1 MSVKP
6 LISIRTKLFF
16 SFLIVIFI
24 SYLFLLLAA
33 FRTMDLPVG
42 TTDANVGEQAPG
54 PSSEYRTA
62 ENLANHPRKSILSEE
77 IINIRQRHMQSIFL
91 SGALGIF
98 LSFATAYFL
107 ARRLTRPVRELSYAA
122 ERIEVGDFAYRV
134 GLHSYGEFGRL
145 ASSFNKMAEALE
157 ERELTIKRKTLDL
170 EILNRSLRELNEK
183 LEKMVAERTAALE
196 TEKGRLEAVLTS
208 MAEGVLVTN
217 QNNRIIL
224 FNPCAQRIFEL
235 PQSRVLGQHI
245 DSVCTLGGFCQL
257 VDFIREMQAGDC
269 LSEGREEHLEIR
281 GKKLKVNMSLLL
293 DKTWDFAGVV
303 MSIRDVTL
311 EEEIDRMKTE
321 FISTVSH
328 ELKTPLTSIKGS
340 LQLILSRGN
349 ELLDTEREL
358 LAVCQRN
365 TDRLIRLIS
374 DILDISRIESGKIEF
389 SFKPESVDKLV
400 SEAIEEMAGFA
411 SGRKVLLV
419 ETVSHDLPQV
429 LADHDRIIQVITN
442 LLSNAVKFSPEGEIV
457 SLDAKKDGCYI
468 SVSIIDHGTSIRKAD
483 RGKLFKKFQ
492 KINGHESGERGG
504 TGLGLA
510 ICKEIIEKHHGGIFY
525 RSGTG
530 GGNIFTFTV
539 PVCGEDY
546 EK

>member
-1 MSVKP
+1 MRS
-6 LISIRTKLFF
+6 LISIRTKLFL

-24 SYLFLLLAA
+24 SYSVLLFTAI
-33 FRTMDLPVG
+33 RTMDSS
-42 TTDANVGEQAPG
+42 TETSAANIRGQAPILSTDYKKIEDYNERSTG
-54 PSSEYRTA
+54 
-62 ENLANHPRKSILSEE
+62 SILRDE
-77 IINIRQRHMQSIFL
+77 IIRIRQRHMQSILL
-91 SGALGIF
+91 SAALGIF
-98 LSFATAYFL
+98 LSFMTAYFL
-107 ARRLTRPVRELSYAA
+107 ARRLTRPVRELSHAA

-134 GLHSYGEFGRL
+134 GTDSYGEFGRL
-145 ASSFNKMAEALE
+145 AASFNKMAEALE
-157 ERELTIKRKTLDL
+157 DREQTIKRKTLDL

-183 LEKMVAERTAALE
+183 LENMVAERTAALE
-196 TEKGRLEAVLTS
+196 TEKGRLEAILTS
-208 MAEGVLVTN
+208 MAEGVLVTD

-224 FNPCAQRIFEL
+224 FNPSAQKIFDL
-235 PQSRVLGQHI
+235 PQSRVMDQHL
-245 DSVCTLGGFCQL
+245 DNVCTLGGFCQL
-257 VDFIREMQAGDC
+257 VDFIREIQAGDY

-281 GKKLKVNMSLLL
+281 GKKLRVNMAPLL
-293 DKTWDFAGVV
+293 DKTWEFAGVV

-340 LQLILSRGN
+340 LQLILCRGKD
-349 ELLDTEREL
+349 LCDTEREL

-374 DILDISRIESGKIEF
+374 DILDISRIESGKIDF
-389 SFKPESVDKLV
+389 NFRRESMDELV
-400 SEAIEEMAGFA
+400 SEAIEEMTGFA
-411 SGRKVLLV
+411 SGRN
-419 ETVSHDLPQV
+419 VSLAGPIGHDLPPV
-429 LADHDRIIQVITN
+429 FADRDRIIQVITN

-457 SLDAKKDGCYI
+457 AIEAEKDSCYI
-468 SVSIIDHGTSIRKAD
+468 SVSITDRGTTIRKAD

-492 KINGHESGERGG
+492 QINGHESGEQGG

-510 ICKEIIEKHHGGIFY
+510 ICKEIVEKHHGRIFY

-530 GGNIFTFTV
+530 FGNIFTFTV
-539 PVCGEDY
+539 PLYGEDN